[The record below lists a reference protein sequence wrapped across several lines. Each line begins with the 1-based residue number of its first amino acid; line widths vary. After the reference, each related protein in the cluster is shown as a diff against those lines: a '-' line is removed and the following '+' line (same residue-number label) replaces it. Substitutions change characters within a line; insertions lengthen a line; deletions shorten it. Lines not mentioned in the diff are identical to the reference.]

1 MLFTTLLC
9 FAGFAAAAN
18 NNAPV
23 AVDEDGKVTDVTE
36 AVIVHNGAKSVV
48 LAIWEKDLTTGR
60 TSTGLW
66 DAEFANLLQY
76 DCSNRVSAVAFGI
89 EVEFN
94 ANDKGAGSVTVNGVE
109 HPIAAGVDAAA
120 GISCSRIYS
129 HQQASAECYIP
140 LEQIVQ
146 TRDLPGLEGNST
158 VECYPDG
165 IGLDPSLLIGV
176 SWDAEEELAADLT
189 SDIFDADVEESNPKG
204 RQGPSIERRQLDR
217 ARPHPNPVPY
227 RYRRHRTLTQI
238 DCTHGRV
245 CSTGKETSY
254 SVTHTATFN
263 FAGLGRL
270 EWISGGYSV
279 SYTWGQSKI
288 YNCEGERGD
297 IICLKHRRYFQGY
310 RAELMRHDFW
320 GRPYEKVRDVWIR
333 SPVQAESHNG
343 DGHYCVVNGCH
354 GEGNT
359 HWQHVGPGL
368 LKVA

>member
-1 MLFTTLLC
+1 M
-9 FAGFAAAAN
+9 AKSEVWRIN
-18 NNAPV
+18 NIGIMSGGGWDFVDHV
-23 AVDEDGKVTDVTE
+23 AVGSEFLAKISKK
-36 AVIVHNGAKSVV
+36 IVAKGSAYFLKLSSPHNGAKSVV

-76 DCSNRVSAVAFGI
+76 DCSDRVSAVAFGI

-94 ANDKGAGSVTVNGVE
+94 ANDKGAGSVTVNGIE
-109 HPIAAGVDAAA
+109 HPIALALMP
-120 GISCSRIYS
+120 R
-129 HQQASAECYIP
+129 QASA
-140 LEQIVQ
+140 VQ
-146 TRDLPGLEGNST
+146 GSTTRDLPGLEGNST

-176 SWDAEEELAADLT
+176 SWDTEEGLAADLI
-189 SDIFDADVEESNPKG
+189 SNVFDADVEESN
-204 RQGPSIERRQLDR
+204 QE
-217 ARPHPNPVPY
+217 A
-227 RYRRHRTLTQI
+227 QI

-245 CSTGKETSY
+245 CSTGEETSY

-320 GRPYEKVRDVWIR
+320 GNPYEKIRDVWIR
-333 SPVQAESHNG
+333 SPIQAESHNG
-343 DGHYCVVNGCH
+343 DGHYCVINGCH

>member
-1 MLFTTLLC
+1 MLSTAFFGLV
-9 FAGFAAAAN
+9 GFAAASSPY
-18 NNAPV
+18 APV
-23 AVDEDGKVTDVTE
+23 AFDESGNVTNVPE
-36 AVIVHNGAKSVV
+36 AVSIHNGAKSVI

-66 DAEFANLLQY
+66 DAEFANLFQY
-76 DCSNRVSAVAFGI
+76 GCSDRVSAAALGV

-94 ANDKGAGSVTVNGVE
+94 ANDKGAGRITINGVE
-109 HPIAAGVDAAA
+109 YPIAADFDATG

-140 LEQIVQ
+140 LDQVIQ
-146 TRDLPGLEGNST
+146 ARDLPVLEGNST

-176 SWDAEEELAADLT
+176 SWGVEEGLAAEVISDVFEAGNEENNQELA
-189 SDIFDADVEESNPKG
+189 
-204 RQGPSIERRQLDR
+204 QGPSIERRQLDR
-217 ARPHPNPVPY
+217 ARAHPNPVPY
-227 RYRRHRTLTQI
+227 RYRRHRTLAQI
-238 DCTHGRV
+238 DCKDGRV
-245 CSTGKETSY
+245 CSTGAETSY

-263 FAGLGRL
+263 IGGLGRL
-270 EWISGGYSV
+270 EWFSGGYSV

-320 GRPYEKVRDVWIR
+320 GRPYEKLRDIWIR
-333 SPVQAESHNG
+333 SPIQATSHNG
-343 DGHYCVVNGCH
+343 DGHYCVVNGCY

>member
-9 FAGFAAAAN
+9 FAGFAAASN

-23 AVDEDGKVTDVTE
+23 AVDEVGNVNGVTE
-36 AVIVHNGAKSVV
+36 AVIIHNGAKSVV

-76 DCSNRVSAVAFGI
+76 DCSDHVSAVAFAL
-89 EVEFN
+89 EVEFE
-94 ANDKGAGSVTVNGVE
+94 ANDKGAGSVTINGVE

-140 LEQIVQ
+140 LEQIIQ

-176 SWDAEEELAADLT
+176 SWDTEEGLAADLI
-189 SDIFDADVEESNPKG
+189 SNVFDADVEESNQK
-204 RQGPSIERRQLDR
+204 
-217 ARPHPNPVPY
+217 A
-227 RYRRHRTLTQI
+227 QI
-238 DCTHGRV
+238 DCKNGRV

-333 SPVQAESHNG
+333 SPIQAESHNG

>member
-227 RYRRHRTLTQI
+227 
-238 DCTHGRV
+238 
-245 CSTGKETSY
+245 STGKETSY